1 MHSGHLTPSNV
12 PDRAADQPTGSDEE
26 TADQRRNRQLI
37 ELLNELRLAVP
48 GVQMLFGFLL
58 AVPFSARFASVSD
71 LERDLYLVSFL
82 AAAAASLC
90 LIAPTSIHRIEWRH
104 GQKQQLINL
113 SNTLAILGTLFLAI
127 AISAALGF
135 VIDFLLGGAWAAL
148 VGAASVLLF
157 ASLWYAVPLIRLWRT
172 G

>member
-1 MHSGHLTPSNV
+1 MP
-12 PDRAADQPTGSDEE
+12 EE
-26 TADQRRNRQLI
+26 EENQQERHNRQLI

-58 AVPFSARFASVSD
+58 AVPFTARYATVSQ
-71 LERDLYLVSFL
+71 LQQGLYLVSFL
-82 AAAAASLC
+82 SAGAATLC

-104 GQKQQLINL
+104 GQKRQLIHL

-127 AISAALGF
+127 AISAAIGF
-135 VIDFLLGGAWAAL
+135 VTDFLLGNAWAAL
-148 VGAASVLLF
+148 IGTTSALLF
-157 ASLWYAVPLIRLWRT
+157 AALWYAIPLIRLWRA